1 MKFVMND
8 YHRNLSEE
16 ELIND
21 LRMVSKL
28 LCKSYISQ
36 SDYVAKGKYSVSP
49 YLRCFGTW
57 INALSAAGL
66 ETKRKKADYKKIP
79 DEILIE
85 DMKKVAIMLNKD
97 SISTRNYSNNGTYK
111 VQTILLRFGSWN
123 EALKIAK
130 LKPTVYKEISDID
143 LFEEIEK
150 MWVNKG
156 SQPTTTDVKN
166 GMSKYSLNTYLRRFG
181 GWPNALKSFLDY
193 INEEYIYYEKTGTQK
208 SDEIKEKIRTVK
220 KHSTPREP
228 NLRLRFQV
236 LKRDN
241 FKCCICGRSPSTI
254 GGLELQVDHII
265 PWSKGGETTIDNLQT
280 LCNDCNLGKSNLS
293 EK

>member
-1 MKFVMND
+1 
-8 YHRNLSEE
+8 
-16 ELIND
+16 
-21 LRMVSKL
+21 
-28 LCKSYISQ
+28 
-36 SDYVAKGKYSVSP
+36 
-49 YLRCFGTW
+49 
-57 INALSAAGL
+57 
-66 ETKRKKADYKKIP
+66 
-79 DEILIE
+79 
-85 DMKKVAIMLNKD
+85 
-97 SISTRNYSNNGTYK
+97 
-111 VQTILLRFGSWN
+111 
-123 EALKIAK
+123 
-130 LKPTVYKEISDID
+130 
-143 LFEEIEK
+143 
-150 MWVNKG
+150 
-156 SQPTTTDVKN
+156 
-166 GMSKYSLNTYLRRFG
+166 MSKYSLNTYLRRFG

-193 INEEYIYYEKTGTQK
+193 INEEYIYYEKTGAQK
-208 SDEIKEKIRTVK
+208 SDKIKEKIRTVK